1 MNKFTLG
8 VITGVAVG
16 LLTAPARGATLRHKI
31 SDSANAWKHRI
42 NHLLGRGESDLDELK
57 ETLQD
62 AGTELNAELRMKLI
76 TLVDRSK
83 KHYERMREENDED

>member
-1 MNKFTLG
+1 MNKFTMG

-31 SDSANAWKHRI
+31 SDSASAWKHRI
-42 NHLLGRGESDLDELK
+42 NSLLGRGESDLDELK
-57 ETLQD
+57 EMLQD
-62 AGTELNAELRMKLI
+62 TNTELDAALRMKLI

-83 KHYERMREENDED
+83 KHYERMREAQDED